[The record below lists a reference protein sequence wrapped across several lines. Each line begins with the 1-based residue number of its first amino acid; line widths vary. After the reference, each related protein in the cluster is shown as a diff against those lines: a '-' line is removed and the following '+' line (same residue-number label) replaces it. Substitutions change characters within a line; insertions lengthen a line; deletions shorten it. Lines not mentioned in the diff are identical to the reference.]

1 MRPGSIRPRVPETEA
16 EAEAVE
22 MTEDWLSSA
31 FFAVLFL
38 ATVIGLGYVLR
49 GFLADFVVGAILVGL
64 VRRPFDWI
72 LPRVGGRPSIAAGVT
87 TLLVLITILV
97 PLVGL
102 GYQLGIEGA
111 RVASGLARMSSQG
124 HALLDTVVR
133 YSHRLGF
140 AVTSDTLVGYLG
152 EISGSARSVLMATGS
167 GILGGAIG
175 LLVHL
180 ATVLVVVFYLLV
192 DGKRMRDFFFD
203 LSPLPDDEDAL
214 LVDGFK
220 KVARGVVV
228 GQGLGSVIQGVLGG
242 LSFFVAGLPSAILWG
257 TVMAVF
263 AFLPLV
269 GVSVVAV
276 PAAVYLYMVGK
287 PGVALAVLLF
297 NFVQGLVIEN
307 IVKTRLIGSAMKM
320 HDLLVFLTV
329 LGGIGTFGLMGLVY
343 GPLIGTFF
351 LTLYELYRDVYRP
364 RINQLIVHETLRR
377 SRFME

>member
-1 MRPGSIRPRVPETEA
+1 
-16 EAEAVE
+16 